1 MYSFLSKKY
10 LYSAKLKKER
20 RKNRGGEKKKETLLW
35 LMTPVITVFDALLAG
50 RKSGSE
56 ITAFARESS
65 DKKLFFSH
73 IDCAQCMNRKFVLL
87 GSRLYSPSFQGV
99 AGLADAMVSF

>member
-20 RKNRGGEKKKETLLW
+20 KKNRGGERKKETLFW
-35 LMTPVITVFDALLAG
+35 LITPVITVFDALLAG

-56 ITAFARESS
+56 ITEFACESG
-65 DKKLFFSH
+65 DK
-73 IDCAQCMNRKFVLL
+73 
-87 GSRLYSPSFQGV
+87 
-99 AGLADAMVSF
+99 